1 MSLNE
6 HFQVRTVKVSNLSH
20 GASEQDIREFFS
32 FSGEIEHVEMQ
43 GGDEWSQI
51 AYVTFKDAQGADTA
65 LLLSGATI
73 VDMSVIIT
81 AAPEYKPPPS
91 SSPPPYTEGPT
102 SKPAT
107 SSNAVQKAEDV
118 VSTMLAKG
126 FVLGKDAVGKAKS
139 FDQKHQLTSTASA
152 KVATLDRKIGLSEK
166 FSMGTSAVNGKV
178 REVDDKFQVSE
189 KTRSA
194 LATAKQSASNAGSAV
209 MKNRFVFTGVSWVSS
224 AFSKV
229 TEAASDVSNK
239 TKEKMAAEE
248 QHKGSGSGPH

>member
-1 MSLNE
+1 MSLNQ

-43 GGDEWSQI
+43 GVDEWSQI

-73 VDMSVIIT
+73 VDMSVIIS

-91 SSPPPYTEGPT
+91 ASAPPYTAGPT

-107 SSNAVQKAEDV
+107 SSGAVQKAEDV

-126 FVLGKDAVGKAKS
+126 FTVGKDAVSRAKS

-152 KVATLDRKIGLSEK
+152 KVVSLDRKIGLSEK
-166 FSMGTSAVNGKV
+166 FSMGTSVVNGKV
-178 REVDDKFQVSE
+178 REVDNKFQVSE
-189 KTRSA
+189 KTKSA
-194 LATAKQSASNAGSAV
+194 LATAKQGASNAGSAI

-224 AFSKV
+224 AFNKV
-229 TEAASDVSNK
+229 AETASDVSNK

-248 QHKGSGSGPH
+248 QHKASHSGSH